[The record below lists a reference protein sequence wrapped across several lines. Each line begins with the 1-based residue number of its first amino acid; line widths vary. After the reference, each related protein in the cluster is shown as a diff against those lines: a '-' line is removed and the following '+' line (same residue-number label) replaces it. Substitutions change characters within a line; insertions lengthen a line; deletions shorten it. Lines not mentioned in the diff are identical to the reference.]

1 MGMAAFNEE
10 ARRADLQYI
19 AQGEAAF
26 NEEARRADLQHIAQG
41 EALGNPG
48 PMKGAL

>member
-1 MGMAAFNEE
+1 MGM
-10 ARRADLQYI
+10 
-19 AQGEAAF
+19 AAF